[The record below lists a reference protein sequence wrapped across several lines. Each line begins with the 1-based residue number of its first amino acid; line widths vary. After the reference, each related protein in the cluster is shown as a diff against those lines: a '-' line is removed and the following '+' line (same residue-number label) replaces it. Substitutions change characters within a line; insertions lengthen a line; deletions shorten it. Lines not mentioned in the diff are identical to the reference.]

1 MRSIYSIKSH
11 NYVPIQ
17 KEISRIKSI
26 LRTFKKKCISICAY
40 TISYFNYLLLKNKS
54 FSIIALSFVRGHAQT
69 MWTISWTF
77 LTTLPPWWTVLLNKL
92 YW

>member
-1 MRSIYSIKSH
+1 MYLFKKKLVEL
-11 NYVPIQ
+11 NQFYV
-17 KEISRIKSI
+17 
-26 LRTFKKKCISICAY
+26 LLKKCISICAY

-54 FSIIALSFVRGHAQT
+54 FSIIALSFVKGHAQT